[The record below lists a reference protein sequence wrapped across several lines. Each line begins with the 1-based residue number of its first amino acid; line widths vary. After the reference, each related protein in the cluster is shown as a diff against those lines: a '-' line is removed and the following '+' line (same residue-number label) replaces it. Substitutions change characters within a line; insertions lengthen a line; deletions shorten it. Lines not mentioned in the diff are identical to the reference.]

1 MEEAEIVEHFYGVYL
16 LYCLNPKYKGRTYIG
31 YTVDPRRRIKQHN
44 AGKKY
49 GGAWKTSKR
58 GPWSMVLIIHG
69 FPNSTSALR
78 FEWAWQHP
86 HVSRRLR
93 HVSKKKSTQKTI
105 EFYLMVLSEMLK
117 VGPWC
122 RLPLTI
128 RWLDDDFAQTYSTSF
143 SPPLHMPICYGKVIP
158 RKVTKRSPR
167 KEKAIESQMEE
178 DYIPVLLCSICGLI
192 SEKNESVTCIKPS
205 CRLIAHLIC
214 LAQHFCKDDQILPI
228 EGTCPSCNTNVLWGD
243 LIRKM
248 IGCYQDLQSDVDN
261 SPLIISSDE
270 DIVD

>member
-1 MEEAEIVEHFYGVYL
+1 MVIIM
-16 LYCLNPKYKGRTYIG
+16 N
-31 YTVDPRRRIKQHN
+31 
-44 AGKKY
+44 
-49 GGAWKTSKR
+49 
-58 GPWSMVLIIHG
+58 MVLIVHG

-86 HVSRRLR
+86 HVSRRLK
-93 HVSKKKSTQKTI
+93 HVSRKKPNQKS
-105 EFYLMVLSEMLK
+105 FDFCLMVLSEMLK

-122 RLPLTI
+122 RLPLII
-128 RWLDDDFAQTYSTSF
+128 RWLDDNFAETYSTSF
-143 SPPLHMPICYGKVIP
+143 SPPLHMPICYGKVVP
-158 RKVTKRSPR
+158 RKVAKKISR
-167 KEKAIESQMEE
+167 EKANGELKTEE
-178 DYIPVLLCSICGLI
+178 DHPVLLCSICGLI
-192 SEKNESVTCIKPS
+192 SEKNESLTCIKPS

-214 LAQHFCKDDQILPI
+214 LARQFSTDDKILPI

-261 SPLIISSDE
+261 SPFIVISDE

>member
-1 MEEAEIVEHFYGVYL
+1 MEESEVVEHFFGVYL

-44 AGKKY
+44 AGKEH

-58 GPWSMVLIIHG
+58 GPWNMVLIVHG

-86 HVSRRLR
+86 HVSRRLK
-93 HVSKKKSTQKTI
+93 HVPKKRSNQKT
-105 EFYLMVLSEMLK
+105 FNFCLMVLSEMLK

-143 SPPLHMPICYGKVIP
+143 SPPLHMPICYGKVVP
-158 RKVTKRSPR
+158 RKVAKKNTR
-167 KEKAIESQMEE
+167 EKINVTSRIEDDQ
-178 DYIPVLLCSICGLI
+178 PVLLCMICGLI
-192 SEKNESVTCIKPS
+192 SEKQESVECIKPN
-205 CRLIAHLIC
+205 CRLKAHLIC
-214 LAQHFCKDDQILPI
+214 LSRIFSTDGNILPI

-243 LIRKM
+243 LIRKK
-248 IGCYQDLQSDVDN
+248 IGCYQDLQNDVD
-261 SPLIISSDE
+261 STPFIIISDE